1 MGPGLNPAKELVMKQ
16 LALMIGLF
24 TLAVAGPARADDYAV
39 VQFGDGYC
47 QIWWDS
53 AATPWGAGW
62 TKIAVGLPDH
72 AAARAALDTA
82 IAQRVCY

>member
-1 MGPGLNPAKELVMKQ
+1 MKRLSLVIGL
-16 LALMIGLF
+16 LAL
-24 TLAVAGPARADDYAV
+24 AVGAASPARADDYAV

-47 QIWWDS
+47 RIWWDS
-53 AATPWGAGW
+53 AATPWGASW

-72 AAARAALDTA
+72 SSAQAALDTA